1 MNVSMIYP
9 QIISSFYSLM
19 IMVSFFSK
27 KKFKTMENSLFG
39 TMIVGNFIGL
49 LLDIVAYVLA
59 YYTGVGYLTTLI
71 CKFIQ
76 LYLILW
82 IMTMTIYIYV
92 ISNGI
97 SYDDEAKKNIK
108 WKKYKDFKRMMI
120 CFELLLCF
128 ICSLLPMQVVI
139 KGHMAYSSGLS
150 NNMIYGLSGILMI
163 VWIIILFSNMKVI
176 KDKKFYPIYAYI
188 ILGALTAF
196 IQYLYPEIIIIT
208 PVETFITILMY
219 FTIENPD
226 IKMLSEVTAAKD
238 AADKANRA
246 KSDFLS
252 SMSHEIRTPLNAIVG
267 FSECIKNADSLEE
280 AKENAAD
287 IVTASESL
295 LEIVNGILDISKI
308 ESGKL
313 ELVQSDYDIYKILDE
328 VVKLIKARLGDKP
341 LNFEVNIAEDIPHV
355 LYGDHFNIKKIL
367 INFLTNAVKYTDEG
381 YVKFDVKCVIVNNNV
396 CRLIMSVKDSGRG
409 IKKENI
415 DKLFTKFQRLDED
428 KNTTIE
434 GTGLGLAITKQ
445 LVEMMHGK
453 IVVNSIYGEGSEFT
467 VAIDQRISNHKLET
481 QEDISDDVID
491 LTGRKILVV
500 DDNKLNLKVAV
511 KLLQPYKCV
520 VETCESGFGC
530 IDKITSG
537 NKYDIIL
544 LDDMMPK
551 MRGSETLTRLKADP
565 KFNIPVVALTA
576 NAIQGM
582 REQYMLLGFD
592 DYLAKPIDKKELN
605 RILNKYVLKN
615 ALVEGNDKPTKTVE
629 EKPTISESPMEENI
643 NFQDYTGKKI
653 LIVDDNKLN
662 VKVATKIMNPYHF
675 EIDSAY
681 SGLECL
687 NKVKNT
693 KYDIIFMDYMMP
705 NMDGIETFRQLH
717 EDPSFKTP
725 VISLTADAVVGAKDK
740 FINAGFNGY
749 VSKPIDKKMLDD
761 AINKALKDK

>member
-1 MNVSMIYP
+1 MGTGIFFPLCALPFSVIIVLLYFIKGHIRSKETLIFGTLIVSNMIGLVIELLCTYASHIYYINQP
-9 QIISSFYSLM
+9 LSVFILKSYLFYLIFWISTITYYVYSVQKKEND
-19 IMVSFFSK
+19 IK
-27 KKFKTMENSLFG
+27 KKRINIFSIYYLFVGIILAVLPIKAVISQDFSQRYTSGLAVTFTYVISAIAICMMIIMLLTNLKRLKEKKFIPIIFFLIFGGLVSLVQ
-39 TMIVGNFIGL
+39 MINPSIL
-49 LLDIVAYVLA
+49 LM
-59 YYTGVGYLTTLI
+59 TYLETLI
-71 CKFIQ
+71 C
-76 LYLILW
+76 
-82 IMTMTIYIYV
+82 V
-92 ISNGI
+92 I
-97 SYDDEAKKNIK
+97 
-108 WKKYKDFKRMMI
+108 
-120 CFELLLCF
+120 
-128 ICSLLPMQVVI
+128 
-139 KGHMAYSSGLS
+139 
-150 NNMIYGLSGILMI
+150 
-163 VWIIILFSNMKVI
+163 
-176 KDKKFYPIYAYI
+176 
-188 ILGALTAF
+188 
-196 IQYLYPEIIIIT
+196 
-208 PVETFITILMY
+208 MY

-481 QEDISDDVID
+481 QEDVSDDVID
-491 LTGRKILVV
+491 LSGRKILVV

-615 ALVEGNDKPTKTVE
+615 ALVEENDKSTKTVE

-705 NMDGIETFRQLH
+705 NMDGIETFKQLH

-761 AINKALKDK
+761 AINKALKD

>member
-1 MNVSMIYP
+1 MGTGIFFPLCALPFSVIIVLLYFIKGHIRSKETLIFGTLIVSNMIGLVIELLCTYASHIYYINQP
-9 QIISSFYSLM
+9 LSVFILKSYLFYLIFWISTITYYVYSVQKKEND
-19 IMVSFFSK
+19 IK
-27 KKFKTMENSLFG
+27 KKRINIFSIYYLFVGIILAVLPIKAVISQDFSQRYTSGLAVTFTYVISAIAICMMIIMLLTNLKRLKEKKFIPIIFFLIFGGLVSLVQ
-39 TMIVGNFIGL
+39 MINPSIL
-49 LLDIVAYVLA
+49 LM
-59 YYTGVGYLTTLI
+59 TYLETLI
-71 CKFIQ
+71 C
-76 LYLILW
+76 
-82 IMTMTIYIYV
+82 V
-92 ISNGI
+92 I
-97 SYDDEAKKNIK
+97 
-108 WKKYKDFKRMMI
+108 
-120 CFELLLCF
+120 
-128 ICSLLPMQVVI
+128 
-139 KGHMAYSSGLS
+139 
-150 NNMIYGLSGILMI
+150 
-163 VWIIILFSNMKVI
+163 
-176 KDKKFYPIYAYI
+176 
-188 ILGALTAF
+188 
-196 IQYLYPEIIIIT
+196 
-208 PVETFITILMY
+208 MY

-481 QEDISDDVID
+481 QEDVSDDVID

-615 ALVEGNDKPTKTVE
+615 ALVEGNDKSTKTVE

>member
-1 MNVSMIYP
+1 MGTGIFFPLCALPFSVIIVLLYFIKGHIRSKETLIFGTLIVSNMIGLVIELLCTYASHIYYINQP
-9 QIISSFYSLM
+9 LSVFILKSYLFYLIFWISTITYYVYSVQKKEND
-19 IMVSFFSK
+19 IK
-27 KKFKTMENSLFG
+27 KKRINIFSIYYLFVGIILAVLPIKAVISQDFSQRYTSGLAVTFTYVISAIAICMMIIMLLTNLKRLKEKKFIPIIFFLIFGGLVSLVQ
-39 TMIVGNFIGL
+39 MINPSIL
-49 LLDIVAYVLA
+49 LM
-59 YYTGVGYLTTLI
+59 TYLETLI
-71 CKFIQ
+71 C
-76 LYLILW
+76 
-82 IMTMTIYIYV
+82 V
-92 ISNGI
+92 I
-97 SYDDEAKKNIK
+97 
-108 WKKYKDFKRMMI
+108 
-120 CFELLLCF
+120 
-128 ICSLLPMQVVI
+128 
-139 KGHMAYSSGLS
+139 
-150 NNMIYGLSGILMI
+150 
-163 VWIIILFSNMKVI
+163 
-176 KDKKFYPIYAYI
+176 
-188 ILGALTAF
+188 
-196 IQYLYPEIIIIT
+196 
-208 PVETFITILMY
+208 MY

-481 QEDISDDVID
+481 QEDVSDDVID
-491 LTGRKILVV
+491 LSGRKILVV

-592 DYLAKPIDKKELN
+592 DYLAKPIEKKELN

-615 ALVEGNDKPTKTVE
+615 ALVEENDKSTKTVE

-705 NMDGIETFRQLH
+705 NMDGIETFKQLH

-761 AINKALKDK
+761 AINKALKD

>member
-1 MNVSMIYP
+1 MTLNIVGLVLEILSYVFICNIP
-9 QIISSFYSLM
+9 NFYN
-19 IMVSFFSK
+19 SFFYILFLKLVFSYYILWEVIFVFYIIVISFSVSYSDLSK
-27 KKFKTMENSLFG
+27 YKQKLLLFLSIGILSLVTTLLLPINIVHMNGLYYPTGPAMISMTTGVLFG
-39 TMIVGNFIGL
+39 VMV
-49 LLDIVAYVLA
+49 VL
-59 YYTGVGYLTTLI
+59 YCVL
-71 CKFIQ
+71 
-76 LYLILW
+76 
-82 IMTMTIYIYV
+82 
-92 ISNGI
+92 
-97 SYDDEAKKNIK
+97 KNIK
-108 WKKYKDFKRMMI
+108 RIIDLKYLPLLFYIVFGSIGIAWQMI
-120 CFELLLCF
+120 DPTWLLVTPIETL
-128 ICSLLPMQVVI
+128 VI
-139 KGHMAYSSGLS
+139 
-150 NNMIYGLSGILMI
+150 
-163 VWIIILFSNMKVI
+163 V
-176 KDKKFYPIYAYI
+176 
-188 ILGALTAF
+188 
-196 IQYLYPEIIIIT
+196 
-208 PVETFITILMY
+208 LMY

-226 IKMLSEVTAAKD
+226 IKMLNQVSAAKE
-238 AADKANRA
+238 AADKANQA

-280 AKENAAD
+280 AKENASD

-381 YVKFDVKCVIVNNNV
+381 FIKFDVKCVKVNNDV

-409 IKKENI
+409 IKKEDI
-415 DKLFTKFQRLDED
+415 DKLFNKFQRLDED

-467 VAIDQRISNHKLET
+467 VALDQRISNVVLET
-481 QEDISDDVID
+481 EETVVETELD
-491 LTGRKILVV
+491 LSGKKVLVV
-500 DDNKLNLKVAV
+500 DDNKLNLKVAI
-511 KLLQPYKCV
+511 KLLQPYKCL

-551 MRGSETLTRLKADP
+551 MRGSETLTRLKSDP
-565 KFNIPVVALTA
+565 KFNIPVIALTA

-582 REQYMLLGFD
+582 REQYLLLGFD
-592 DYLAKPIDKKELN
+592 DYLAKPIEKTELF
-605 RILNKYVLKN
+605 RVLKKFVLKEDEPKIEPKN
-615 ALVEGNDKPTKTVE
+615 E
-629 EKPTISESPMEENI
+629 EHATIEESKEEI
-643 NFQDYTGKKI
+643 EIDYHDYTGKKV

-662 VKVATKIMNPYHF
+662 IKVASKIMMPYHF
-675 EIDSAY
+675 DIDSVY
-681 SGLECL
+681 SGVECL
-687 NKVKNT
+687 DKVKTT

-705 NMDGIETFRQLH
+705 NMDGIETFNRLH
-717 EDPSFKTP
+717 EIPGFSTP
-725 VISLTADAVVGAKDK
+725 VISLTADAVVGAREK
-740 FINAGFNGY
+740 FMEAGFNGY
-749 VSKPIDKKMLDD
+749 VSKPIDKKKLDE
-761 AINKALKDK
+761 AINKALNNQ

>member
-1 MNVSMIYP
+1 MGSTIFLN
-9 QIISSFYSLM
+9 ISGLM
-19 IMVSFFSK
+19 YTILIAVCFFSK
-27 KKFKTMENSLFG
+27 DRVNSYENKMYGNLI
-39 TMIVGNFIGL
+39 IVTIAELLCGL
-49 LLDIVAYVLA
+49 LSYISLITPFPLLA
-59 YYTGVGYLTTLI
+59 NEVIGKLFLISMISWTTFFL
-71 CKFIQ
+71 C
-76 LYLILW
+76 
-82 IMTMTIYIYV
+82 YI
-92 ISNGI
+92 ISI
-97 SYDDEAKKNIK
+97 SYNLDEPKK
-108 WKKYKDFKRMMI
+108 KKIVKRIIFFFVLFSVFILIFKLDFVKLENGGL
-120 CFELLLCF
+120 F
-128 ICSLLPMQVVI
+128 STGLPVLFC
-139 KGHMAYSSGLS
+139 YS
-150 NNMIYGLSGILMI
+150 LSGIYIFLMLI
-163 VWIIILFSNMKVI
+163 SGWKNLNNKS
-176 KDKKFYPIYAYI
+176 KKYIPLWVFI
-188 ILGALTAF
+188 ILGTIF
-196 IQYLYPEIIIIT
+196 MIIQIINPELFLVV
-208 PVETFITILMY
+208 PAEVFITSIMY
-219 FTIENPD
+219 HTIENPD
-226 IKMLSEVTAAKD
+226 IKMLTQVTAAKD

-381 YVKFDVKCVIVNNNV
+381 YVKFDVKCVIVNNSV

-453 IVVNSIYGEGSEFT
+453 IVVNSVYGEGSEFT
-467 VAIDQRISNHKLET
+467 VALDQRISNHTLEA
-481 QEDISDDVID
+481 QEDVSEDVID

-511 KLLQPYKCV
+511 KLLQPYKCI

-551 MRGSETLTRLKADP
+551 MRGSETLTRLKTDP
-565 KFNIPVVALTA
+565 KFNIPVIALTA

-592 DYLAKPIDKKELN
+592 DYLAKPIEKKELN
-605 RILNKYVLKN
+605 RILNKFVLKN
-615 ALVEGNDKPTKTVE
+615 APVEESVKTIE
-629 EKPTISESPMEENI
+629 EKPTIIEKSVEENV
-643 NFQDYTGKKI
+643 NYHDYTGKKV

-662 VKVATKIMNPYHF
+662 VKVATKIMSPYHF
-675 EIDSAY
+675 EIDSVY
-681 SGLECL
+681 SGVECL
-687 NKVKNT
+687 DKVKTT

-705 NMDGIETFRQLH
+705 NMDGIETFKHLH

-740 FINAGFNGY
+740 FINAGFDGY
-749 VSKPIDKKMLDD
+749 VSKPIDKKLLDD
-761 AINKALKDK
+761 AINKALNNN

>member
-1 MNVSMIYP
+1 MGTGIFFPLCALPFSVIIVLLYFIKGHIRSKETLIFGTLIVSNMIGLVIELLCTYASHIYYINQP
-9 QIISSFYSLM
+9 LSVFILKSYLFYLIFWISTITYYVYSVQKKEND
-19 IMVSFFSK
+19 IK
-27 KKFKTMENSLFG
+27 KKRINIFSIYYLFVGIILAVLPIKAVISQDFSQRYTSGLAVTFTYVISAIAICMMIIMLLTNLKRLKEKKFIPIIFFLIFGGLVSLVQ
-39 TMIVGNFIGL
+39 MINPSIL
-49 LLDIVAYVLA
+49 LM
-59 YYTGVGYLTTLI
+59 TYLETLI
-71 CKFIQ
+71 C
-76 LYLILW
+76 
-82 IMTMTIYIYV
+82 V
-92 ISNGI
+92 I
-97 SYDDEAKKNIK
+97 
-108 WKKYKDFKRMMI
+108 
-120 CFELLLCF
+120 
-128 ICSLLPMQVVI
+128 
-139 KGHMAYSSGLS
+139 
-150 NNMIYGLSGILMI
+150 
-163 VWIIILFSNMKVI
+163 
-176 KDKKFYPIYAYI
+176 
-188 ILGALTAF
+188 
-196 IQYLYPEIIIIT
+196 
-208 PVETFITILMY
+208 MY

-238 AADKANRA
+238 AADKSNRA

-481 QEDISDDVID
+481 QEDVSDDVID

-500 DDNKLNLKVAV
+500 DDNKINLKVAV

-592 DYLAKPIDKKELN
+592 DYLAKPIEKKELN

-615 ALVEGNDKPTKTVE
+615 ALVEENDKSTKTVE

-705 NMDGIETFRQLH
+705 NMDGIETFKQLH

-761 AINKALKDK
+761 AINKALKD

>member
-1 MNVSMIYP
+1 MFIVY
-9 QIISSFYSLM
+9 
-19 IMVSFFSK
+19 K
-27 KKFKTMENSLFG
+27 KKENDIKKKRINLFSVYYLVVGIILAVLPIKAVISQDFSQRYTSGLAVTFTYAISAIAICMMIIMLLTNLKRLKEKKFIPIIFFLIFGGLVSLVQ
-39 TMIVGNFIGL
+39 MINPSIL
-49 LLDIVAYVLA
+49 LM
-59 YYTGVGYLTTLI
+59 TYLETLI
-71 CKFIQ
+71 C
-76 LYLILW
+76 
-82 IMTMTIYIYV
+82 V
-92 ISNGI
+92 I
-97 SYDDEAKKNIK
+97 
-108 WKKYKDFKRMMI
+108 
-120 CFELLLCF
+120 
-128 ICSLLPMQVVI
+128 
-139 KGHMAYSSGLS
+139 
-150 NNMIYGLSGILMI
+150 
-163 VWIIILFSNMKVI
+163 
-176 KDKKFYPIYAYI
+176 
-188 ILGALTAF
+188 
-196 IQYLYPEIIIIT
+196 
-208 PVETFITILMY
+208 MY

-341 LNFEVNIAEDIPHV
+341 LNFEVNIAPDIPHV

-481 QEDISDDVID
+481 QEDVSDDVID
-491 LTGRKILVV
+491 LSGRKILVV

-551 MRGSETLTRLKADP
+551 MRGSETLTRLKADS

-761 AINKALKDK
+761 AINKALKD

>member
-1 MNVSMIYP
+1 MNFIYIIMIMLIYFSKKRVDNLDNKIYSTILVLNSVGVVVDILQFILIKNSAPTNVILFVNKLFLIYVITWTAVYNYYVISIRRNDEKIIRSNIVKLLLLTYVIFVVIVIALPVSYRLNDDGTMYSTGLAVKFAYGAVSYYILIMFVSMIINLTHDHKNSEKYKP
-9 QIISSFYSLM
+9 VLSFLVLGSIS
-19 IMVSFFSK
+19 
-27 KKFKTMENSLFG
+27 
-39 TMIVGNFIGL
+39 GL
-49 LLDIVAYVLA
+49 L
-59 YYTGVGYLTTLI
+59 
-71 CKFIQ
+71 Q
-76 LYLILW
+76 
-82 IMTMTIYIYV
+82 
-92 ISNGI
+92 
-97 SYDDEAKKNIK
+97 
-108 WKKYKDFKRMMI
+108 MMNPI
-120 CFELLLCF
+120 LLLT
-128 ICSLLPMQVVI
+128 S
-139 KGHMAYSSGLS
+139 
-150 NNMIYGLSGILMI
+150 
-163 VWIIILFSNMKVI
+163 
-176 KDKKFYPIYAYI
+176 
-188 ILGALTAF
+188 
-196 IQYLYPEIIIIT
+196 
-208 PVETFITILMY
+208 PVETFVTILTY
-219 FTIENPD
+219 FFIENPD
-226 IKMLSEVTAAKD
+226 IKMLNEVTAAKD

-341 LNFEVNIAEDIPHV
+341 LNFEVNIAPDIPHV

-544 LDDMMPK
+544 LDDMMP
-551 MRGSETLTRLKADP
+551 
-565 KFNIPVVALTA
+565 
-576 NAIQGM
+576 
-582 REQYMLLGFD
+582 
-592 DYLAKPIDKKELN
+592 
-605 RILNKYVLKN
+605 
-615 ALVEGNDKPTKTVE
+615 
-629 EKPTISESPMEENI
+629 
-643 NFQDYTGKKI
+643 
-653 LIVDDNKLN
+653 
-662 VKVATKIMNPYHF
+662 
-675 EIDSAY
+675 
-681 SGLECL
+681 
-687 NKVKNT
+687 
-693 KYDIIFMDYMMP
+693 
-705 NMDGIETFRQLH
+705 NMDGIETFKQLH

-761 AINKALKDK
+761 AINKALKD

>member
-1 MNVSMIYP
+1 MGTGI
-9 QIISSFYSLM
+9 
-19 IMVSFFSK
+19 FFSLCALPFSVITVLLYFIKGHIRSKETLIFGTLIVSNMIGLVIELLCTYASHIYYINQPLSVFILKSYLFYLIFWISTITYYVYSVQKKENDIK
-27 KKFKTMENSLFG
+27 KKRINIFSIYYLFVGIILAVLPIKAVISQDFSQRYTSGLAVTFTYVISAIAICMMIIMLLTNLKRLKEKKFIPIIFFLIFGGLVSLVQ
-39 TMIVGNFIGL
+39 MINPSIL
-49 LLDIVAYVLA
+49 LM
-59 YYTGVGYLTTLI
+59 TYLETLI
-71 CKFIQ
+71 C
-76 LYLILW
+76 
-82 IMTMTIYIYV
+82 V
-92 ISNGI
+92 I
-97 SYDDEAKKNIK
+97 
-108 WKKYKDFKRMMI
+108 
-120 CFELLLCF
+120 
-128 ICSLLPMQVVI
+128 
-139 KGHMAYSSGLS
+139 
-150 NNMIYGLSGILMI
+150 
-163 VWIIILFSNMKVI
+163 
-176 KDKKFYPIYAYI
+176 
-188 ILGALTAF
+188 
-196 IQYLYPEIIIIT
+196 
-208 PVETFITILMY
+208 MY

-252 SMSHEIRTPLNAIVG
+252 SVSHEIRTPLNAIVG

-481 QEDISDDVID
+481 QEDVSDDVID

-615 ALVEGNDKPTKTVE
+615 ALVEGNDKSTKTVE

>member
-1 MNVSMIYP
+1 MGSTIFLN
-9 QIISSFYSLM
+9 ISGLM
-19 IMVSFFSK
+19 YTMLIAVCFFSK
-27 KKFKTMENSLFG
+27 DRVNSYENKMYGNLI
-39 TMIVGNFIGL
+39 IVTIAELLCGL
-49 LLDIVAYVLA
+49 LSYISLITPFPLLANEVIGKLFLISMISWTTFFLCYIISISYNLDEPKKKKIVKRIIFFFVL
-59 YYTGVGYLTTLI
+59 
-71 CKFIQ
+71 FSM
-76 LYLILW
+76 LIL
-82 IMTMTIYIYV
+82 IFKLDFV
-92 ISNGI
+92 KLDNGGLF
-97 SYDDEAKKNIK
+97 STG
-108 WKKYKDFKRMMI
+108 
-120 CFELLLCF
+120 LPVLLC
-128 ICSLLPMQVVI
+128 
-139 KGHMAYSSGLS
+139 YS
-150 NNMIYGLSGILMI
+150 LSGIYIFLMLI
-163 VWIIILFSNMKVI
+163 SGWKNMSNKS
-176 KDKKFYPIYAYI
+176 KKYIPLWAFI
-188 ILGALTAF
+188 ILGTIF
-196 IQYLYPEIIIIT
+196 MIIQIINPELFLVV
-208 PVETFITILMY
+208 PAEVFITSIMY
-219 FTIENPD
+219 HTIENPD

-341 LNFEVNIAEDIPHV
+341 LNFEVNIAPDIPHV

-467 VAIDQRISNHKLET
+467 AAIDQRISNHKLET

-615 ALVEGNDKPTKTVE
+615 ALVEGNDKSTKTVE

-761 AINKALKDK
+761 AINKALKD

>member
-1 MNVSMIYP
+1 MGTGIFFPLCALPFSVIIVLLYFIKGHIRSKETLIFGTLIVSNMIGLVIELLCTYASHIYYINQP
-9 QIISSFYSLM
+9 LSVFILKSYLFYLIFWISTITYYVYSVQKKEND
-19 IMVSFFSK
+19 IK
-27 KKFKTMENSLFG
+27 KKRINIFSIYYLFVGIILAVLPIKAVISQDFSQRYTSGLAVTFTYVISAIAICMMIIMLLTNLKRLKEKKFIPIIFFLIFGGLVSLVQ
-39 TMIVGNFIGL
+39 MINPSIL
-49 LLDIVAYVLA
+49 LM
-59 YYTGVGYLTTLI
+59 TYLETLI
-71 CKFIQ
+71 C
-76 LYLILW
+76 
-82 IMTMTIYIYV
+82 V
-92 ISNGI
+92 I
-97 SYDDEAKKNIK
+97 
-108 WKKYKDFKRMMI
+108 
-120 CFELLLCF
+120 
-128 ICSLLPMQVVI
+128 
-139 KGHMAYSSGLS
+139 
-150 NNMIYGLSGILMI
+150 
-163 VWIIILFSNMKVI
+163 
-176 KDKKFYPIYAYI
+176 
-188 ILGALTAF
+188 
-196 IQYLYPEIIIIT
+196 
-208 PVETFITILMY
+208 MY

-481 QEDISDDVID
+481 QEDVSDDVID
-491 LTGRKILVV
+491 LSGRKILVV

-592 DYLAKPIDKKELN
+592 DYLAKPIEKKELN

-615 ALVEGNDKPTKTVE
+615 ALVEENDKSTKTVE

-761 AINKALKDK
+761 AINKALKDR

>member
-1 MNVSMIYP
+1 MGSTIFLN
-9 QIISSFYSLM
+9 ISGLM
-19 IMVSFFSK
+19 YTILIAVCFFSK
-27 KKFKTMENSLFG
+27 DRVNSYENKMYGNLI
-39 TMIVGNFIGL
+39 IVTIAELLCGL
-49 LLDIVAYVLA
+49 LSYISLITPFPLLA
-59 YYTGVGYLTTLI
+59 NEVIGKLFLISMISWTTFFL
-71 CKFIQ
+71 C
-76 LYLILW
+76 
-82 IMTMTIYIYV
+82 YI
-92 ISNGI
+92 ISI
-97 SYDDEAKKNIK
+97 SYNLDEPKK
-108 WKKYKDFKRMMI
+108 KKIVKRIIFFFVLFSVFILIFKLDFVKLENGGL
-120 CFELLLCF
+120 F
-128 ICSLLPMQVVI
+128 STGLPVLFC
-139 KGHMAYSSGLS
+139 YS
-150 NNMIYGLSGILMI
+150 LSGIYIFLMLI
-163 VWIIILFSNMKVI
+163 SGWKNLNNKS
-176 KDKKFYPIYAYI
+176 KKYIPLWVFI
-188 ILGALTAF
+188 ILGTIF
-196 IQYLYPEIIIIT
+196 MIIQIINPELFLVV
-208 PVETFITILMY
+208 PAEVFITSIMY
-219 FTIENPD
+219 HTIENPD
-226 IKMLSEVTAAKD
+226 IKMLTQVTAAKD

-381 YVKFDVKCVIVNNNV
+381 YVKFDVKCVIVNNSV

-453 IVVNSIYGEGSEFT
+453 IVVNSVYGEGSEFT
-467 VAIDQRISNHKLET
+467 VALDQRISNHTLEA
-481 QEDISDDVID
+481 QEDVSEDVID

-511 KLLQPYKCV
+511 KLLQPYKCI

-551 MRGSETLTRLKADP
+551 MRGSETLTRLKTDP
-565 KFNIPVVALTA
+565 KFNIPVIALTA

-592 DYLAKPIDKKELN
+592 DYLAKPIEKKELN
-605 RILNKYVLKN
+605 RILNKFVLKN
-615 ALVEGNDKPTKTVE
+615 APVEESVKTIE
-629 EKPTISESPMEENI
+629 EKPTIIEKSIEENV
-643 NFQDYTGKKI
+643 NYHDYTGKKV

-662 VKVATKIMNPYHF
+662 VKVATKIMSPYHF
-675 EIDSAY
+675 EIDSVY
-681 SGLECL
+681 SGVECL
-687 NKVKNT
+687 DKVKTT

-705 NMDGIETFRQLH
+705 NMDGIETFKHLH

-740 FINAGFNGY
+740 FINAGFDGY
-749 VSKPIDKKMLDD
+749 VSKPIDKKLLDD
-761 AINKALKDK
+761 AINKALNNN

>member
-1 MNVSMIYP
+1 MGTGIFFPLCALPFSVIIVLLYFIKGHIRSKETLIFGTLIVSNMIGLVIELLCTYASHIYYINQP
-9 QIISSFYSLM
+9 LSVFILKSYLFYLIFWISTITYYVYSVQKKEND
-19 IMVSFFSK
+19 IK
-27 KKFKTMENSLFG
+27 KKRINIFSIYYLFVGIILAVLPIKAVISQDFSQRYTSGLAVTFTYVISAIAICMMIIMLLTNLKRLKEKKFIPIIFFLIFGGLVSLVQ
-39 TMIVGNFIGL
+39 MINPSIL
-49 LLDIVAYVLA
+49 LM
-59 YYTGVGYLTTLI
+59 TYLETLI
-71 CKFIQ
+71 C
-76 LYLILW
+76 
-82 IMTMTIYIYV
+82 V
-92 ISNGI
+92 I
-97 SYDDEAKKNIK
+97 
-108 WKKYKDFKRMMI
+108 
-120 CFELLLCF
+120 
-128 ICSLLPMQVVI
+128 
-139 KGHMAYSSGLS
+139 
-150 NNMIYGLSGILMI
+150 
-163 VWIIILFSNMKVI
+163 
-176 KDKKFYPIYAYI
+176 
-188 ILGALTAF
+188 
-196 IQYLYPEIIIIT
+196 
-208 PVETFITILMY
+208 MY

-308 ESGKL
+308 ESSKL

-328 VVKLIKARLGDKP
+328 VAKLIKARLGDKP
-341 LNFEVNIAEDIPHV
+341 LNFEVNIAPDIPHV

-481 QEDISDDVID
+481 QEDVSDDVID

-761 AINKALKDK
+761 AINKALKDR

>member
-1 MNVSMIYP
+1 MIFVGTGIFFPLCALPFSVIIVLLYFIKGHIRSKETFIFGTLIVSNMIGL
-9 QIISSFYSLM
+9 IIELLCTYASHIYYINQPLSVFILKSYLFYLIFWISTITYYVYSVLKKENDINKDRFNLFFFYYLVVGVLLALLPIKAVISDDFSQRYTSGLSVTFTYVVSAIAICMM
-19 IMVSFFSK
+19 IIMLLTNFK
-27 KKFKTMENSLFG
+27 RLKEKKFIPIIFFLIFGGLVSLVQ
-39 TMIVGNFIGL
+39 MINPSIL
-49 LLDIVAYVLA
+49 LM
-59 YYTGVGYLTTLI
+59 TYLETLI
-71 CKFIQ
+71 C
-76 LYLILW
+76 
-82 IMTMTIYIYV
+82 V
-92 ISNGI
+92 I
-97 SYDDEAKKNIK
+97 
-108 WKKYKDFKRMMI
+108 
-120 CFELLLCF
+120 
-128 ICSLLPMQVVI
+128 
-139 KGHMAYSSGLS
+139 
-150 NNMIYGLSGILMI
+150 
-163 VWIIILFSNMKVI
+163 
-176 KDKKFYPIYAYI
+176 
-188 ILGALTAF
+188 
-196 IQYLYPEIIIIT
+196 
-208 PVETFITILMY
+208 MY

-226 IKMLSEVTAAKD
+226 IKMLNEVTAAKD

-267 FSECIKNADSLEE
+267 FSECIKNADSLDE

-313 ELVQSDYDIYKILDE
+313 ELVQTDYDIYKILDE

-381 YVKFDVKCVIVNNNV
+381 YVKFDVKCVIVNNHV

-453 IVVNSIYGEGSEFT
+453 IVVNSVYGEGSEFT
-467 VAIDQRISNHKLET
+467 VALDQRISNKVLET
-481 QEDISDDVID
+481 QEDVSEEVID

-511 KLLQPYKCV
+511 KLLQPYKCN

-565 KFNIPVVALTA
+565 KFNIPVIALTA

-582 REQYMLLGFD
+582 REQYLLLGFD
-592 DYLAKPIDKKELN
+592 DYLAKPIEKKELN
-605 RILNKYVLKN
+605 RILGKYVLKN
-615 ALVEGNDKPTKTVE
+615 APVEVNVKTVE
-629 EKPTISESPMEENI
+629 EKPTIIEKAVEENI
-643 NFQDYTGKKI
+643 NFQDYTGKKV

-662 VKVATKIMNPYHF
+662 VKVASKIMSPYHF
-675 EIDSAY
+675 EIDAAY
-681 SGLECL
+681 SGAECL
-687 NKVKNT
+687 EKVKST

-705 NMDGIETFRQLH
+705 NMDGIETFKHLH

-740 FINAGFNGY
+740 FIDAGFNGY
-749 VSKPIDKKMLDD
+749 VSKPIDKKLLDD
-761 AINKALKDK
+761 AINKALNKD

>member
-1 MNVSMIYP
+1 MIFLNLSFFKKERANTDELRIFSKLLVTNVLGLILELSCIFSIKYMDN
-9 QIISSFYSLM
+9 SSF
-19 IMVSFFSK
+19 
-27 KKFKTMENSLFG
+27 
-39 TMIVGNFIGL
+39 IVYAIN
-49 LLDIVAYVLA
+49 
-59 YYTGVGYLTTLI
+59 
-71 CKFIQ
+71 K
-76 LYLILW
+76 LYLIYL
-82 IMTMTIYIYV
+82 ITFVAIFLLYIYIISMTNKDYYLKMKRGV
-92 ISNGI
+92 IVFNVIYSLI
-97 SYDDEAKKNIK
+97 IFITPINIMNF
-108 WKKYKDFKRMMI
+108 DTI
-120 CFELLLCF
+120 
-128 ICSLLPMQVVI
+128 I
-139 KGHMAYSSGLS
+139 YSSGTGVVLVY
-150 NNMIYGLSGILMI
+150 IYSTVCILIGTLLMLKNFTHVKKTKYIPLIFLIIGVSIVAIIQKMLPGITLMTSI
-163 VWIIILFSNMKVI
+163 ESLLLFI
-176 KDKKFYPIYAYI
+176 
-188 ILGALTAF
+188 
-196 IQYLYPEIIIIT
+196 
-208 PVETFITILMY
+208 MY
-219 FTIENPD
+219 HTIENPD

-341 LNFEVNIAEDIPHV
+341 LNFEVNIAPDIPHV

-615 ALVEGNDKPTKTVE
+615 ALVEGNDKPTKTME

-761 AINKALKDK
+761 AINKALKDR

>member
-1 MNVSMIYP
+1 MGYVFIMNFIYIIMIMLIYFSKKRVDNLDNKIYSTILVLNSVGVVVDILQFILIKNSAPTNVILFVNKLFLIYVITWTAVYNYYVISIRRNDEKIIRSNIVKLLLLTYVIFVVIVIALPVSYRLNDDGTMYSTGLAVKFAYGAVSYYILIMFVSMIINLTHDHKNSEKYKP
-9 QIISSFYSLM
+9 VLSFLVLGSIS
-19 IMVSFFSK
+19 
-27 KKFKTMENSLFG
+27 
-39 TMIVGNFIGL
+39 GL
-49 LLDIVAYVLA
+49 L
-59 YYTGVGYLTTLI
+59 
-71 CKFIQ
+71 Q
-76 LYLILW
+76 
-82 IMTMTIYIYV
+82 
-92 ISNGI
+92 
-97 SYDDEAKKNIK
+97 
-108 WKKYKDFKRMMI
+108 MMNPI
-120 CFELLLCF
+120 LLLT
-128 ICSLLPMQVVI
+128 S
-139 KGHMAYSSGLS
+139 
-150 NNMIYGLSGILMI
+150 
-163 VWIIILFSNMKVI
+163 
-176 KDKKFYPIYAYI
+176 
-188 ILGALTAF
+188 
-196 IQYLYPEIIIIT
+196 
-208 PVETFITILMY
+208 PVETFVTILTY
-219 FTIENPD
+219 FFIENPD
-226 IKMLSEVTAAKD
+226 IKMLNEVTAAKD

-341 LNFEVNIAEDIPHV
+341 LNFEVNIAPDIPHV

-544 LDDMMPK
+544 LDDMMP
-551 MRGSETLTRLKADP
+551 
-565 KFNIPVVALTA
+565 
-576 NAIQGM
+576 
-582 REQYMLLGFD
+582 
-592 DYLAKPIDKKELN
+592 
-605 RILNKYVLKN
+605 
-615 ALVEGNDKPTKTVE
+615 
-629 EKPTISESPMEENI
+629 
-643 NFQDYTGKKI
+643 
-653 LIVDDNKLN
+653 
-662 VKVATKIMNPYHF
+662 
-675 EIDSAY
+675 
-681 SGLECL
+681 
-687 NKVKNT
+687 
-693 KYDIIFMDYMMP
+693 
-705 NMDGIETFRQLH
+705 NMDGIETFKQLH

-761 AINKALKDK
+761 AINKALKD

>member
-1 MNVSMIYP
+1 MGTGIFFPLCALPFSVIIVLLYFIKGHIRSKETLIFGTLIVSNMIGLVIELLCTYASHIYYINQP
-9 QIISSFYSLM
+9 LSVFILKSYLFYLIFWISTITYYVYSVQKKEND
-19 IMVSFFSK
+19 IK
-27 KKFKTMENSLFG
+27 KKRINIFSIYYLFVGIILAVLPIKAVISQDFSQRYTSGLAVTFTYVISAIAICMMIIMLLTNLKRLKEKKFIPIIFFLIFGGLVSLVQ
-39 TMIVGNFIGL
+39 MINPSIL
-49 LLDIVAYVLA
+49 LM
-59 YYTGVGYLTTLI
+59 TYLETLI
-71 CKFIQ
+71 C
-76 LYLILW
+76 
-82 IMTMTIYIYV
+82 V
-92 ISNGI
+92 I
-97 SYDDEAKKNIK
+97 
-108 WKKYKDFKRMMI
+108 
-120 CFELLLCF
+120 
-128 ICSLLPMQVVI
+128 
-139 KGHMAYSSGLS
+139 
-150 NNMIYGLSGILMI
+150 
-163 VWIIILFSNMKVI
+163 
-176 KDKKFYPIYAYI
+176 
-188 ILGALTAF
+188 
-196 IQYLYPEIIIIT
+196 
-208 PVETFITILMY
+208 MY

-761 AINKALKDK
+761 AINKALKDR

>member
-1 MNVSMIYP
+1 MNLSMIYP
-9 QIISSFYSLM
+9 QIISGFYSLLIM
-19 IMVSFFSK
+19 ISFFSK
-27 KKFKTMENSLFG
+27 KKIKTMENNLFG
-39 TMIVGNFIGL
+39 TMIIGNFIGL
-49 LLDIVAYVLA
+49 ILDIVAYALA
-59 YYTGVGYLTTLI
+59 YHTGASYLTILT

-92 ISNGI
+92 ISNGV
-97 SYDDEAKKNIK
+97 SYSDESNNVSK
-108 WKKYKDFKRMMI
+108 WKKYIIFKKIMI
-120 CFELLLCF
+120 FLEILFCI
-128 ICSLLPMQVVI
+128 ICSLLPMQVVV

-150 NNMIYGLSGILMI
+150 NNMIYGLSAVLML
-163 VWIIILFSNMKVI
+163 VWIIILFLNMKMI

-226 IKMLSEVTAAKD
+226 IKMLNEVMAAKD

-481 QEDISDDVID
+481 QEDVSDDVID
-491 LTGRKILVV
+491 LSGRKILVV

-592 DYLAKPIDKKELN
+592 DYLAKPIEKKELN

-615 ALVEGNDKPTKTVE
+615 ALVEENDKSTKTVE

-687 NKVKNT
+687 NKVKST

-705 NMDGIETFRQLH
+705 NMDGIETFKQLH

-761 AINKALKDK
+761 AINKALKD

>member
-1 MNVSMIYP
+1 MGTGIFFPLCALPFSVIIVLLYFIKGHIRSKETLIFGTLIVSNMIGLVIELLCTYASHIYYINQP
-9 QIISSFYSLM
+9 LSVFILKSYLFYLIFWISTITYYVYSVQKKEND
-19 IMVSFFSK
+19 IK
-27 KKFKTMENSLFG
+27 KKRINIFSIYYLFVGIILAVLPIKAVISQDFSQRYTSGLAVTFTYVISAIAICMMIIMLLTNLKRLKEKKFIPIIFFLIFGGLVSLVQ
-39 TMIVGNFIGL
+39 MINPSIL
-49 LLDIVAYVLA
+49 LM
-59 YYTGVGYLTTLI
+59 TYLETLI
-71 CKFIQ
+71 C
-76 LYLILW
+76 
-82 IMTMTIYIYV
+82 V
-92 ISNGI
+92 I
-97 SYDDEAKKNIK
+97 
-108 WKKYKDFKRMMI
+108 
-120 CFELLLCF
+120 
-128 ICSLLPMQVVI
+128 
-139 KGHMAYSSGLS
+139 
-150 NNMIYGLSGILMI
+150 
-163 VWIIILFSNMKVI
+163 
-176 KDKKFYPIYAYI
+176 
-188 ILGALTAF
+188 
-196 IQYLYPEIIIIT
+196 
-208 PVETFITILMY
+208 MY

-481 QEDISDDVID
+481 QEDVSDDVID

-576 NAIQGM
+576 NSIQGM

-615 ALVEGNDKPTKTVE
+615 ALVEGNDKSTKTVE

>member
-1 MNVSMIYP
+1 MINEGKIWLNAFSFLLLL
-9 QIISSFYSLM
+9 IIAIVFFSKERLHKEEDNLYSRIL
-19 IMVSFFSK
+19 IYSILSFFSGLILGIIISIPPFNFQRSLAWIFCK
-27 KKFKTMENSLFG
+27 LYLSALFVVIYLFSYYTYFVSSKKEKITNQNKKFIIFANL
-39 TMIVGNFIGL
+39 INFIIIFL
-49 LLDIVAYVLA
+49 LPLNTNKIFIDNSISGPAMIYTFTFISIMYFLMFIFVLRD
-59 YYTGVGYLTTLI
+59 
-71 CKFIQ
+71 F
-76 LYLILW
+76 
-82 IMTMTIYIYV
+82 
-92 ISNGI
+92 
-97 SYDDEAKKNIK
+97 KNIK
-108 WKKYKDFKRMMI
+108 KKKYIPIIFLILTSSFAEFLMFI
-120 CFELLLCF
+120 FPSANYLLNPIIVL
-128 ICSLLPMQVVI
+128 
-139 KGHMAYSSGLS
+139 
-150 NNMIYGLSGILMI
+150 NILI
-163 VWIIILFSNMKVI
+163 
-176 KDKKFYPIYAYI
+176 
-188 ILGALTAF
+188 
-196 IQYLYPEIIIIT
+196 
-208 PVETFITILMY
+208 MY

-341 LNFEVNIAEDIPHV
+341 LNFEVNIAPDIPHV

-481 QEDISDDVID
+481 QEDVSDDVID

-615 ALVEGNDKPTKTVE
+615 ALVEGNDKSTKTVE

-705 NMDGIETFRQLH
+705 NMDGIETFKQLH

>member
-1 MNVSMIYP
+1 MGSTIFLN
-9 QIISSFYSLM
+9 ISGLM
-19 IMVSFFSK
+19 YTILIAVCFFSK
-27 KKFKTMENSLFG
+27 DRVNSYENKMYGNLI
-39 TMIVGNFIGL
+39 IVTIAELLCGL
-49 LLDIVAYVLA
+49 LSYISLITPFPLLA
-59 YYTGVGYLTTLI
+59 NEVIGKLFLISMISWTTFFL
-71 CKFIQ
+71 C
-76 LYLILW
+76 
-82 IMTMTIYIYV
+82 YI
-92 ISNGI
+92 ISI
-97 SYDDEAKKNIK
+97 SYNLDEPKK
-108 WKKYKDFKRMMI
+108 KKIVKRIIFFFVLFSVFILIFKLDFVKLENGGL
-120 CFELLLCF
+120 F
-128 ICSLLPMQVVI
+128 STGLPVLFC
-139 KGHMAYSSGLS
+139 YS
-150 NNMIYGLSGILMI
+150 LSGIYIFLMLI
-163 VWIIILFSNMKVI
+163 SGWKNLNNKS
-176 KDKKFYPIYAYI
+176 KKYIPLWVFI
-188 ILGALTAF
+188 ILGTIF
-196 IQYLYPEIIIIT
+196 MIIQIINPELFLVV
-208 PVETFITILMY
+208 PAEVFITSIMY
-219 FTIENPD
+219 HTIENPD
-226 IKMLSEVTAAKD
+226 IKMLTQVTAAKD

-453 IVVNSIYGEGSEFT
+453 IVVNSVYGEGSEFT
-467 VAIDQRISNHKLET
+467 VALDQRISNHTLEA
-481 QEDISDDVID
+481 QEDVSDEVID

-511 KLLQPYKCV
+511 KLLQPYKCI

-551 MRGSETLTRLKADP
+551 MRGSETLTRLKTDP
-565 KFNIPVVALTA
+565 KFNIPVIALTA

-592 DYLAKPIDKKELN
+592 DYLAKPIEKKELN
-605 RILNKYVLKN
+605 RILNKFVLKN
-615 ALVEGNDKPTKTVE
+615 APVEESVKTIE
-629 EKPTISESPMEENI
+629 EKPTIIEKSVEENV
-643 NFQDYTGKKI
+643 NYHDYTGKKV

-662 VKVATKIMNPYHF
+662 VKVATKIMSPYHF
-675 EIDSAY
+675 EIDSVY
-681 SGLECL
+681 SGVECL
-687 NKVKNT
+687 DKVKTT

-705 NMDGIETFRQLH
+705 NMDGIETFKHLH

-740 FINAGFNGY
+740 FINAGFDGY
-749 VSKPIDKKMLDD
+749 VSKPIDKKLLDD
-761 AINKALKDK
+761 AINKALNTN

>member
-1 MNVSMIYP
+1 MGTGIFFPLCALPFSVIIVLLYFIKGHIRSKETLIFGTLIVSNMIGLVIELLCTYASHIYYINQP
-9 QIISSFYSLM
+9 LSVFILKSYLFYLIFWISTITYYVYSVQKKEND
-19 IMVSFFSK
+19 IK
-27 KKFKTMENSLFG
+27 KKRINIFSIYYLFVGIILAVLPIKAVISQDFSQRYTSGLAVTFTYVISAIAICMMIIMLLTNLKRLKEKKFIPIIFFLIFGGLVSLVQ
-39 TMIVGNFIGL
+39 MINPSIL
-49 LLDIVAYVLA
+49 LM
-59 YYTGVGYLTTLI
+59 TYLETLI
-71 CKFIQ
+71 C
-76 LYLILW
+76 
-82 IMTMTIYIYV
+82 V
-92 ISNGI
+92 I
-97 SYDDEAKKNIK
+97 
-108 WKKYKDFKRMMI
+108 
-120 CFELLLCF
+120 
-128 ICSLLPMQVVI
+128 
-139 KGHMAYSSGLS
+139 
-150 NNMIYGLSGILMI
+150 
-163 VWIIILFSNMKVI
+163 
-176 KDKKFYPIYAYI
+176 
-188 ILGALTAF
+188 
-196 IQYLYPEIIIIT
+196 
-208 PVETFITILMY
+208 MY

-252 SMSHEIRTPLNAIVG
+252 SMSHEIRTPLNAIVA

-481 QEDISDDVID
+481 QEDVSDDVID

-615 ALVEGNDKPTKTVE
+615 ALVEGNDKSTKTVE

>member
-1 MNVSMIYP
+1 MGTGIFFALCALPFSVIIVLLYFIKGHIRSKETLIFGTLIVSNMIGLVIELLCTYASHIYYINQP
-9 QIISSFYSLM
+9 LSVFILKSYLFYLIFWISTITYYVYSVQKKEND
-19 IMVSFFSK
+19 IK
-27 KKFKTMENSLFG
+27 KKRINIFSIYYLFVGIILAVLPIKAVISQDFSQRYTSGLAVTFTYVISAIAICMMIIMLLTNLKRLKEKKFIPIIFFLIFGGLVSLVQ
-39 TMIVGNFIGL
+39 MINPSIL
-49 LLDIVAYVLA
+49 LM
-59 YYTGVGYLTTLI
+59 TYLETLI
-71 CKFIQ
+71 C
-76 LYLILW
+76 
-82 IMTMTIYIYV
+82 V
-92 ISNGI
+92 I
-97 SYDDEAKKNIK
+97 
-108 WKKYKDFKRMMI
+108 
-120 CFELLLCF
+120 
-128 ICSLLPMQVVI
+128 
-139 KGHMAYSSGLS
+139 
-150 NNMIYGLSGILMI
+150 
-163 VWIIILFSNMKVI
+163 
-176 KDKKFYPIYAYI
+176 
-188 ILGALTAF
+188 
-196 IQYLYPEIIIIT
+196 
-208 PVETFITILMY
+208 MY

-481 QEDISDDVID
+481 QEDVSDDVID

-615 ALVEGNDKPTKTVE
+615 ALVEGNDKSTKTVE

>member
-1 MNVSMIYP
+1 MGTGIFFPLCALPFSVIIVLLYFIKGHIRSKETLIFGTLIVSNMIGLVIELLCTYASHIYYINQP
-9 QIISSFYSLM
+9 LSVFILKSYLFYLIFWISTITYYVYSVQKKEND
-19 IMVSFFSK
+19 IK
-27 KKFKTMENSLFG
+27 KKRINIFSIYYLFVGIILAVLPIKAVISQDFSQRYTSGLAVTFTYVISAIAICMMIIMLLTNLKRLKEKKFIPIIFFLIFGGLVSLVQ
-39 TMIVGNFIGL
+39 MINPSIL
-49 LLDIVAYVLA
+49 LM
-59 YYTGVGYLTTLI
+59 TYLETLI
-71 CKFIQ
+71 C
-76 LYLILW
+76 
-82 IMTMTIYIYV
+82 V
-92 ISNGI
+92 I
-97 SYDDEAKKNIK
+97 
-108 WKKYKDFKRMMI
+108 
-120 CFELLLCF
+120 
-128 ICSLLPMQVVI
+128 
-139 KGHMAYSSGLS
+139 
-150 NNMIYGLSGILMI
+150 
-163 VWIIILFSNMKVI
+163 
-176 KDKKFYPIYAYI
+176 
-188 ILGALTAF
+188 
-196 IQYLYPEIIIIT
+196 
-208 PVETFITILMY
+208 MY

-341 LNFEVNIAEDIPHV
+341 LNFEVNIAPDIPHV

-761 AINKALKDK
+761 AINKALKDR

>member
-1 MNVSMIYP
+1 MGTGIFFPLCALPFSVIIVLLYFIKGHIRSKETLIFGTLIVSNMIGLVIELLCTYASHIYYINQP
-9 QIISSFYSLM
+9 LSVFILKSYLFYLIFWISTITYYVYSVQKKEND
-19 IMVSFFSK
+19 IK
-27 KKFKTMENSLFG
+27 KKRINIFSIYYLFVGIILAVLPIKAVISQDFSQRYTSGLAVTFTYVISAIAICMMIIMLLTNLKRLKEKKFIPIIFFLIFGGLVSLVQ
-39 TMIVGNFIGL
+39 MINPSIL
-49 LLDIVAYVLA
+49 LM
-59 YYTGVGYLTTLI
+59 TYLETLI
-71 CKFIQ
+71 C
-76 LYLILW
+76 
-82 IMTMTIYIYV
+82 V
-92 ISNGI
+92 I
-97 SYDDEAKKNIK
+97 
-108 WKKYKDFKRMMI
+108 
-120 CFELLLCF
+120 
-128 ICSLLPMQVVI
+128 
-139 KGHMAYSSGLS
+139 
-150 NNMIYGLSGILMI
+150 
-163 VWIIILFSNMKVI
+163 
-176 KDKKFYPIYAYI
+176 
-188 ILGALTAF
+188 
-196 IQYLYPEIIIIT
+196 
-208 PVETFITILMY
+208 MY

-295 LEIVNGILDISKI
+295 LEIVNSILDISKI

-341 LNFEVNIAEDIPHV
+341 LNFEVNIAPDIPHV

-381 YVKFDVKCVIVNNNV
+381 YVKFDVKCVIVNNDV

-481 QEDISDDVID
+481 QEDVSDDVID

-761 AINKALKDK
+761 AINKALKDR

>member
-1 MNVSMIYP
+1 MGTGIFFPLCALPFSVIIVLLYFIKGHIRSKETLIFGTLIVSNMIGLVIELLCTYASHIYYINQP
-9 QIISSFYSLM
+9 LSVFILKSYLFYLIFWISTITYYVYSVQKKEND
-19 IMVSFFSK
+19 IK
-27 KKFKTMENSLFG
+27 KKRINIFSIYYLFVGIILAVLPIKAVISQDFSQRYTSGLAVTFTYVISAIAICMMIIMLLTNLKRLKEKKFIPIIFFLIFGGLVSLVQ
-39 TMIVGNFIGL
+39 MINPSIL
-49 LLDIVAYVLA
+49 LM
-59 YYTGVGYLTTLI
+59 TYLETLI
-71 CKFIQ
+71 C
-76 LYLILW
+76 
-82 IMTMTIYIYV
+82 V
-92 ISNGI
+92 I
-97 SYDDEAKKNIK
+97 
-108 WKKYKDFKRMMI
+108 
-120 CFELLLCF
+120 
-128 ICSLLPMQVVI
+128 
-139 KGHMAYSSGLS
+139 
-150 NNMIYGLSGILMI
+150 
-163 VWIIILFSNMKVI
+163 
-176 KDKKFYPIYAYI
+176 
-188 ILGALTAF
+188 
-196 IQYLYPEIIIIT
+196 
-208 PVETFITILMY
+208 MY

-252 SMSHEIRTPLNAIVG
+252 SISHEIRTPLNAIVG

-415 DKLFTKFQRLDED
+415 DKLFTKFQRLDDD

-481 QEDISDDVID
+481 QEDVSDDVID

-615 ALVEGNDKPTKTVE
+615 ALVEGNDKSTKTVE